1 MFLSVV
7 QHFPIPGEIP
17 DDPCRSFPD
26 GFSLAAQIRLIL
38 PFLIRWFEKFNAW
51 FTARVLMMVFSGNHV
66 QLTVHPEHSKYDFIK
81 S

>member
-1 MFLSVV
+1 MIPAVLFLMVFLSLLKYV
-7 QHFPIPGEIP
+7 
-17 DDPCRSFPD
+17 
-26 GFSLAAQIRLIL
+26 LIL

>member
-26 GFSLAAQIRLIL
+26 GFSLAAQIRA
-38 PFLIRWFEKFNAW
+38 NSA
-51 FTARVLMMVFSGNHV
+51 FSHKVVREIQCLVYRQSANDG
-66 QLTVHPEHSKYDFIK
+66 LLG
-81 S
+81 